1 MLFMIVLTNGYTL
14 LMSVMFSEN
23 FYLSGNSIV
32 FGPIGFSVL
41 YAVVRCNINK
51 IVRFLNQL

>member
-1 MLFMIVLTNGYTL
+1 MIVLTNGYTL